1 MRSVSLKRGASLTFP
16 PLLASML
23 ADAGAYAP
31 TQQRPVRVRPRAL
44 PVDSHLERHHH
55 PWAQLA
61 CCADGL
67 IEVVVGS
74 DPRMSF
80 IVPPSRAVFI
90 PPNMPHA
97 ITVLRDVQMR
107 TLYLSAEALSTN
119 WTDPRVLAVSTLFR
133 ELTLALDDSESST
146 REALV
151 SQLILDELDRADIQ
165 TLGVPL
171 PRANDGDKRL
181 RALCEA
187 VMRHPAERATLADW
201 ARSVGA
207 SERTAARLFKDEL
220 GTSYQQWRQQVIL
233 AHALPL
239 LVSGTPVG
247 EVASRCGYASESA
260 FSAMFKETL
269 GQSPRAFTRSQ
280 GQRVAKAAS

>member
-1 MRSVSLKRGASLTFP
+1 M
-16 PLLASML
+16 
-23 ADAGAYAP
+23 ADADAFEP
-31 TQQRPVRVRPRAL
+31 TLQRPVRVRPRTL
-44 PVDSHLERHHH
+44 PADSHLERHHH

-90 PPNMPHA
+90 PPSVPHA
-97 ITVLRDVQMR
+97 ITVLQAVQMR
-107 TLYLSAEALSTN
+107 TLYLSAEALPTH
-119 WTDPRVLAVSTLFR
+119 WTAPRVLAVSRLFR
-133 ELTLALDDSESST
+133 ELTLALDDSDSPA
-146 REALV
+146 RETLL
-151 SQLILDELDRADIQ
+151 SKLILDELDRADIQ

-187 VMRHPAERATLADW
+187 VMRHPAERGTLAEW

-220 GTSYQQWRQQVIL
+220 NTSYQQWRQQVIL

-239 LVSGTPVG
+239 LASGTPVG
-247 EVASRCGYASESA
+247 EVAGRCGYASESA

-269 GQSPRAFTRSQ
+269 GQSPRAFTRLQSK
-280 GQRVAKAAS
+280 RTP

>member
-1 MRSVSLKRGASLTFP
+1 MTSVSLKRRALDWLSAPSTISTLP
-16 PLLASML
+16 SEALAF
-23 ADAGAYAP
+23 AP
-31 TQQRPVRVRPRAL
+31 TRQRPVRVRPRAL
-44 PVDSHLERHHH
+44 PVDSHLERHQH

-74 DPRMSF
+74 DLSMSF

-107 TLYLSAEALSTN
+107 TLYLSAEDLPTN
-119 WTDPRVLAVSTLFR
+119 WTSPRVLAVSALFR
-133 ELTLALDDSESST
+133 ELTLALDDSESSS
-146 REALV
+146 RESLL
-151 SQLILDELDRADIQ
+151 SSLILDELDRADIQ

-171 PRANDGDKRL
+171 PRANNGDKRL

-201 ARSVGA
+201 AHSVGA

-239 LVSGTPVG
+239 LASGTPVG
-247 EVASRCGYASESA
+247 EVANQCGYASESA
-260 FSAMFKETL
+260 FSAMFKDTL

-280 GQRVAKAAS
+280 GQR